1 MTVIAATDKEL
12 VERYQELM
20 ETYLGYLDIIDIIV
34 EKTEETKAEI
44 ETIEKLLK
52 ERNIEINEEV
62 DAREWYKFYS

>member
-62 DAREWYKFYS
+62 DARE